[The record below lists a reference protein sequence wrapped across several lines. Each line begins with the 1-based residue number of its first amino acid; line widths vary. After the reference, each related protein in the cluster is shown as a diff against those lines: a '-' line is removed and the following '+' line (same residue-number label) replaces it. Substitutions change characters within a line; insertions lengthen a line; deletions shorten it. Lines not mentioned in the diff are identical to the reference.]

1 MAAKSTVFS
10 VRLNKEM
17 PWALTYS
24 VPLPERV
31 RSSTFSGVTGDK
43 SGVSPISSGG
53 VFSSA
58 VPQSAC
64 PAAAWASSAES
75 ASKILCQKDRACPPG
90 SSACACCSSR

>member
-31 RSSTFSGVTGDK
+31 RSSTLSGVIGDK
-43 SGVSPISSGG
+43 FGVSPISSGG
-53 VFSSA
+53 VVSPA
-58 VPQSAC
+58 VPLSAC
-64 PAAAWASSAES
+64 PAAAWASRAES
-75 ASKILCQKDRACPPG
+75 ASKMRCQKDRACPPG
-90 SSACACCSSR
+90 ASACVCCSRR